1 MESRQN
7 EWKEEQANLAETLE
21 VVKNERRK
29 AERELGIEDGNDR
42 LIQVIDDGSD
52 DALVAQFVTRMKL
65 RGLHQLRLSEKQP
78 YFARLDF
85 TPDPGAPVYG
95 GMKAGVNT
103 PVYVGRWGIIE
114 TPAYR
119 IRVADWRSPVANLYY
134 SGQVGRVSYEAP
146 DGRVEGALTL
156 KRMFSIE
163 DGALAGMQDTG
174 LNEQEKFL
182 TDTLSQLTTA
192 RLREVVTSIQAE
204 QNAVI
209 RSDPMLPLCVQGVAG
224 SGKTTIA
231 LHRVA
236 WILYRLQK
244 TVAPQQMLILAPNPL
259 FLSYISRVLPD
270 LGVDE
275 VRQTTFAGLCARLLG
290 KRMPSLVVK
299 DRLAE
304 RLEMPKPARD
314 ALDDVLRRKG
324 ALSLR
329 EELARFLARWER
341 SCIPEAGITV
351 GNRTLVSAEEL
362 RRLFLKDLRHFPLRA
377 RVDEARKVAAFRL
390 KKALDAAAEALEQA
404 VGDRLDA
411 LLRAMPDGEERRAR
425 ARKLLD
431 SRDQRLAEMKEMQ
444 KRFTRDYEKQWGAM
458 DLLAVYGAF
467 WREMA
472 EKDGENRP
480 VLEATLPLIQ
490 KKRAAP
496 EDLPALLLLAQ
507 GLYGVK
513 RLDIKHVVIDE
524 AQDVSPLQAKAL
536 RELFGHD
543 AFTLVGDL
551 WQGIYGDEGLR
562 SWEDLAKGVFEAPVA
577 VAGLSTA
584 YRSTVE
590 IMDVAFRV
598 MRRHPV
604 AGIEP
609 GRPVLRHGRRPGMKR
624 VGSET
629 ERAAEAAR
637 IVRGWVGEGFGG
649 IAVVVKTER
658 AARALHKALAGE
670 LPQARHVTRGDDTF
684 VGGVQ
689 VLDAGVVKGLE
700 FDCVLVA
707 DAEASKYPDERFYAK
722 LFYVLCTRALHRL
735 CFLSLGE
742 PARHLS
748 TAGNALDT
756 DGPDR

>member
-29 AERELGIEDGNDR
+29 AERELGIEDGHDR

-156 KRMFSIE
+156 KRMFTIE
-163 DGALAGMQDTG
+163 DGALASMQDTG

-192 RLREVVTSIQAE
+192 RLREVVTTIQAE

-314 ALDDVLRRKG
+314 ALDDVLKRKG
-324 ALSLR
+324 ALALR
-329 EELARFLARWER
+329 EELTRFLARWER
-341 SCIPEAGITV
+341 SCIPEAGITL

-362 RRLFLKDLRHFPLRA
+362 RRLFLKDLRHFPLQA
-377 RVDEARKVAAFRL
+377 RVGEARKVAALRL

-411 LLRAMPDGEERRAR
+411 LLRAMPDGKERRAR

-458 DLLAVYGAF
+458 DLLTVYGAF

-472 EKDGENRP
+472 EKDEENRP

-524 AQDVSPLQAKAL
+524 AQDISPLQAKAL

-598 MRRHPV
+598 MQRHPV

-609 GRPVLRHGRRPGMKR
+609 GRPVLRHGRRPCMKR
-624 VGSET
+624 IGGET

-637 IVRGWVGEGFGG
+637 IVRGWIGEGFSG

-658 AARALHKALAGE
+658 VACALHKALAGE
-670 LPQARHVTRGDDTF
+670 LPEARHVTRGDDTF

-689 VLDAGVVKGLE
+689 VMDAGVVKGLE

-748 TAGNALDT
+748 AAGNALDT